1 MKKSRLF
8 IKFTLV
14 PLIST
19 IVFFINSLIEYYP
32 WNSNSWVFL
41 FDFYYYTNLGSDDA
55 FIAYLILI
63 GFFVSVTFL
72 IKNTIKV
79 FKYSGFPSIKEAK
92 SYFNLAN
99 KIKEKQRLEKVNRE
113 YRIKLAKLEEEKKK
127 YL

>member
-1 MKKSRLF
+1 MKKSSLF
-8 IKFTLV
+8 RKFALI

-19 IVFFINSLIEYYP
+19 LVFFINSLIEYYP
-32 WNSNSWVFL
+32 WNTNSWFFL
-41 FDFYYYTNLGSDDA
+41 FDFYYYTNFGSDYV

-63 GFFVSVTFL
+63 GLFVSVTFL

-92 SYFNLAN
+92 SYYDLAS
-99 KIKEKQRLEKVNRE
+99 KIKEKQRLDKVNRE
-113 YRIKLAKLEEEKKK
+113 YQIKLAKLEEEKKK